1 MGTDAGAGDNPPL
14 LEPGSKQTVAGGNL
28 DHYHVAVNFEGT
40 EPSRWPEATR
50 AAGLRLAG
58 YSFLIL
64 FLELALIRYAPGH
77 VRVFGFYLN
86 FVLMATFLGMGVGLL
101 RAEQARML
109 RWLGL
114 VAFVALF
121 VAIKFFANV
130 AVGGTIDRDEYL
142 WGQFLT
148 MPASVRQI
156 GIVPV
161 ATLLFLLCALPFVP
175 LGALLGWEFKKF
187 PPLHAYSLDV
197 AGSLF
202 GVLGF
207 AAASAFWTPPVVWFG
222 VAMGVWLLLSI
233 NDWKFASAVAAT
245 GAAVLTL
252 VLWSGG
258 AQLERGPGPKR
269 EYWSPYYR
277 IDFFITPHLY
287 SLDVNGSLHQYM
299 LDFDPAIIARAPELR
314 AQREAYLKPLKLVP
328 KIDTALVLGAG
339 TGNDVALLIQ
349 LGARYIDAVE
359 IDPTILTIGKV
370 LHFQAPYADPRV
382 HAHVEDAR
390 QFLRRARQRYDLIVL
405 GTLDS
410 QTLLSGMSSLRL
422 DNYVYTVEAFQ
433 AARARLNPGGH
444 LVTYHES
451 PFPYVAAKIERMLAT
466 AFGEEPIILFQ
477 PDSRL
482 FNYSFIAGG
491 GLSPALSTGHPS
503 TIPGVTVA
511 VPHDDWPYLYL
522 QRRTV
527 PAHYLRA
534 LSGVLVIALV
544 LVGAGAGRKLAGGF
558 DGAMFFMGAGF
569 LLIETKSVTEMSLLF
584 GSTWR
589 VNLLVFSSIL
599 VMILLANT
607 AILRTPRTSVRT
619 PFALLFA
626 SLALALVV
634 PARSLLGLGVL
645 GQWLLGGL
653 LVALPVY
660 FAATI
665 FATLFAA
672 RANPTRALAY
682 NLIGAMVGGVLEYS
696 SMATGIKVLYL
707 VAAAAYG
714 GAFLFAR
721 RAERVL
727 AA

>member
-1 MGTDAGAGDNPPL
+1 M
-14 LEPGSKQTVAGGNL
+14 
-28 DHYHVAVNFEGT
+28 NFEGT

-101 RAEQARML
+101 RAEQARHL
-109 RWLGL
+109 RWVGL
-114 VAFVALF
+114 VALVALF
-121 VAIKFFANV
+121 AAIKYFANV
-130 AVGGTIDRDEYL
+130 AVGGSIDRDEYL
-142 WGQFLT
+142 WGQFLV
-148 MPASVRQI
+148 MPASVRQM

-175 LGALLGWEFKKF
+175 LGALLGWEFRKF
-187 PPLHAYSLDV
+187 PPLQAYSLDV

-207 AAASAFWTPPVVWFG
+207 AAASAFWTPPVVWFS
-222 VAMGVWLLLSI
+222 VAIGVWLLLSLP
-233 NDWKFASAVAAT
+233 DWKFTTGVALT
-245 GAAVLTL
+245 GGAVLGL

-258 AQLERGPGPKR
+258 AQLEHGHVPGPKR

-299 LDFDPAIIARAPELR
+299 LDFAPDIIARVPELR
-314 AQREAYLKPLKLVP
+314 AQRDSYLKPLKLVP

-390 QFLRRARQRYDLIVL
+390 QFLRRTRQHYDLIVL

-422 DNYVYTVEAFQ
+422 DNYVYTVESFRS
-433 AARARLNPGGH
+433 ARARLNPGGH

-451 PFPYVAAKIERMLAT
+451 PFPYVAAKIEQMLAT
-466 AFGEEPIILFQ
+466 AFGEEPVVLFQ

-491 GLSPALSTGHPS
+491 GLPLSLSTGHPS
-503 TIPGVTVA
+503 QVPGVTVA

-522 QRRTV
+522 GRRTI
-527 PAHYLRA
+527 PTHYLKA
-534 LSGVLVIALV
+534 LSGVLLIALV
-544 LVGAGAGRKLAGGF
+544 LVAAGAGRKLAGGF

-607 AILRTPRTSVRT
+607 AVLRKPRTSVQT

-626 SLALALVV
+626 SLAVALVV
-634 PARSLLGLGVL
+634 PARALLSLGVL

-653 LVALPVY
+653 LVALPVL

-665 FATLFAA
+665 FATLFTS

-696 SMATGIKVLYL
+696 SMATGIKALYL
-707 VAAAAYG
+707 VAAMAYC

-721 RAERVL
+721 REGRAL